1 MSAKK
6 KPKKLRRPNI
16 VMDGFNSGLAE
27 GRGGGAETLTVPR
40 SEAGRS
46 AYDYTHVKNDLRRI
60 GLLAGLCVS
69 ILVVLSFIIR

>member
-16 VMDGFNSGLAE
+16 VMDGFNSGPAE
-27 GRGGGAETLTVPR
+27 GRGGAETLSVPR
-40 SEAGRS
+40 SDSARS